1 MVSRRRQLAE
11 FQAMCFF
18 IGKHV
23 VISILWGNGNRTWTK
38 VGFPTNLAQMHL
50 HQQSFWKRAYKTTQ
64 SACVCTS
71 QKMNLS
77 LPLEGTRVADQ
88 WSHITHLTVESEE
101 PVTMTRSS
109 YWRQRTEPVWPVN
122 TFKHSKLVLSQ
133 IYWDK
138 TNHSD
143 LVFHVLIHVWLTLF
157 SES

>member
-11 FQAMCFF
+11 SRQCAF

-23 VISILWGNGNRTWTK
+23 AISILWDNGNRTWTK
-38 VGFPTNLAQMHL
+38 ASFPTNLAQMHL
-50 HQQSFWKRAYKTTQ
+50 HQQWFWNRAYKTTQ
-64 SACVCTS
+64 SARVCTL
-71 QKMNLS
+71 QKMNLC
-77 LPLEGTRVADQ
+77 LPVEGTWAADQ

-143 LVFHVLIHVWLTLF
+143 LVVHVLIHVCLTLF